1 MAKKKPTNQPSNRRR
16 SRRHGFRKRM
26 KTKGGRKALQ
36 RRRAKGR
43 KSLTPTKYRK

>member
-1 MAKKKPTNQPSNRRR
+1 MKRTFQPHNRRR

-26 KTKGGRKALQ
+26 RGPGGRAIIR

-43 KSLTPTKYRK
+43 ARLAL